1 MRIAAWRIV
10 KAKHKKLAFDGEGA
24 RIAGGRWNNIGIPM
38 IYTADSLALAAL
50 EIIVHL
56 PKQELLKKI
65 FSSIPVE
72 FDAGLVITLNPA
84 DLPKD
89 WDSFPPPES
98 IQNIGSEWALK
109 KRSVVLKVPST
120 VIREEFNYL
129 INPAH
134 PDFKKLSIGSP
145 AKFVFDPRVK
155 ISR

>member
-1 MRIAAWRIV
+1 MRITAWRIV
-10 KAKHKKLAFDGEGA
+10 KAKHKKRAFDGEGA
-24 RIAGGRWNNIGIPM
+24 RIAGGRWNKIGIPM

-50 EIIVHL
+50 ETIVHL

-84 DLPKD
+84 DIPKD

-98 IQNIGSEWALK
+98 TQNISSEWALK
-109 KRSVVLKVPST
+109 KRSVVLKAPST

-129 INPAH
+129 VNPAH

-145 AKFVFDPRVK
+145 AKFVFDAGMK
-155 ISR
+155 I

>member
-1 MRIAAWRIV
+1 MKITAWRIV
-10 KAKHKKLAFDGEGA
+10 KAKHKNRAFDVEGA
-24 RIAGGRWNNIGIPM
+24 RIAGGHWNKIGIPM

-50 EIIVHL
+50 ETVVHL

-72 FDAGLVITLNPA
+72 FDARLVIMLNPA
-84 DLPKD
+84 DIPKD
-89 WDSFPPPES
+89 WDSFPPVES
-98 IQNIGSEWALK
+98 TQNIGGEWALK

-145 AKFVFDPRVK
+145 VKFVFDAR
-155 ISR
+155 I

>member
-1 MRIAAWRIV
+1 MKLTAWRIV
-10 KAKHKKLAFDGEGA
+10 KAKHKKRAFDGEGA
-24 RIAGGRWNNIGIPM
+24 RITGGRWNKIGIPM

-84 DLPKD
+84 DIPKD

-98 IQNIGSEWALK
+98 TQNIGSEWALK
-109 KRSVVLKVPST
+109 KRSVVLKAPST

-145 AKFVFDPRVK
+145 AKFVFDARIK
-155 ISR
+155 I